1 MEKNTRPINR
11 QRKDDRLNVSLP
23 LQLTVV
29 KNKALQYS
37 IVGSSLLN
45 LSERGAYVR
54 AMKKV
59 SKGRKVQMAFTLPL
73 DNMDKYD
80 INKLRVN
87 LEGQVIRTEESGFAV
102 RFADTFRVR
111 MA

>member
-1 MEKNTRPINR
+1 MKKNPGAINGK
-11 QRKDDRLNVSLP
+11 RKGDRFNVYFP

-29 KNKALQYS
+29 ENKVPQYS
-37 IVGSSLLN
+37 VVGSSLLN
-45 LSERGAYVR
+45 LSEGGAYVR
-54 AMKKV
+54 AMEKIAEGQEV
-59 SKGRKVQMAFTLPL
+59 LMDFTLPL

-102 RFADTFRVR
+102 KFAETFRVI
-111 MA
+111 AT